1 MELKSFDI
9 LIQTHTPTIHLRKL
23 VWRELTIMLYVC
35 QYYHDTCSTPDNNVY
50 ETVEEPQPKAEIT
63 SDSKQRSKFNDTHTA
78 KQNEHD
84 YCDGSLT
91 PPLPPR
97 TYSLSSSL
105 DKIDNLENIQ
115 LQDLSTD
122 QGIKD
127 EEPSENTYQPLIL
140 PRHSNTATTGS
151 EYQSLTQF
159 RQHDSE
165 RKF

>member
-1 MELKSFDI
+1 MYCP
-9 LIQTHTPTIHLRKL
+9 HY
-23 VWRELTIMLYVC
+23 M
-35 QYYHDTCSTPDNNVY
+35 YYDTCSTPVHNVY
-50 ETVEEPQPKAEIT
+50 ETVEEPQPTKAEIM
-63 SDSKQRSKFNDTHTA
+63 SYSKESSRPNDTRTA

-84 YCDGSLT
+84 YRDGSLT

>member
-1 MELKSFDI
+1 MIFLSK
-9 LIQTHTPTIHLRKL
+9 HTLPLYTLRKL
-23 VWRELTIMLYVC
+23 VWRELTIMLYVIINN
-35 QYYHDTCSTPDNNVY
+35 YYDTCSTPDNNVY

-84 YCDGSLT
+84 YRDGSLT

-115 LQDLSTD
+115 LQNLSTD

-165 RKF
+165 RKS

>member
-1 MELKSFDI
+1 M
-9 LIQTHTPTIHLRKL
+9 
-23 VWRELTIMLYVC
+23 YVNII
-35 QYYHDTCSTPDNNVY
+35 YNTCSAPVHNVY
-50 ETVEEPQPKAEIT
+50 ETVEEPQPSKAENT
-63 SDSKQRSKFNDTHTA
+63 SKESSKLSHTCIA

-84 YCDGSLT
+84 YRDGSLT

-105 DKIDNLENIQ
+105 DKIDNLENLQ

-122 QGIKD
+122 QEIKD
-127 EEPSENTYQPLIL
+127 QNPSENTYQPLIL

-159 RQHDSE
+159 RQCE
-165 RKF
+165 VKV